1 MSLKK
6 LLTQIKNDSDIWQ
19 SEIHGLDHWNRVLE
33 NGLWLGKDSEAELKV
48 IEYFSYLHDCC
59 RENEGYDPRHGQRA
73 AIYAKKNR
81 GIFDL
86 DDNQFILLTRACAG
100 HTFAMPIGQA
110 GHNSTLAIC
119 WDADRLD
126 LGRIGIRPDPE
137 YLFSIVGIEALD
149 LAREKFI

>member
-33 NGLWLGKDSEAELKV
+33 NGLWLAKDSEADLKV
-48 IEYFSYLHDCC
+48 IEYFAYLHDCC
-59 RENEGYDPRHGQRA
+59 RENEGYDPKHGPRSV
-73 AIYAKKNR
+73 IYAKLHR
-81 GIFDL
+81 DVFDL
-86 DDNQFILLTRACAG
+86 DDNQFSILIRACAG

-110 GHNSTLAIC
+110 GNNSTLAIC

-126 LGRIGIRPDPE
+126 LGRIGIKPNPE
-137 YLFSIVGIEALD
+137 YLFSYAAILSE
-149 LAREKFI
+149 E